1 MGELLPF
8 LMVVGSLAVVMG
20 FFSWLAV
27 LVRRRGVA
35 GSAIRSIVDVYDQ
48 AWHATGHDSHYEI
61 QVQAERKMPIPSPDD
76 PWRPGRG
83 VAAQA
88 GECGGRPALSRP
100 RAGRRGLGR
109 RVRRLWHRR

>member
-8 LMVVGSLAVVMG
+8 LVVVGSLAMVMG
-20 FFSWLAV
+20 FFTWLAV

-61 QVQAERKMPIPSPDD
+61 QVQAERKLPIPSPDD

-83 VAAQA
+83 VA
-88 GECGGRPALSRP
+88 GRPGERGGSALASRP
-100 RAGRRGLGR
+100 RPRRRGPGR
-109 RVRRLWHRR
+109 WARRLWRRR

>member
-1 MGELLPF
+1 MGDLLPF

-20 FFSWLAV
+20 FFTWLAA

-35 GSAIRSIVDVYDQ
+35 GSAVRSIVDVYDQ

-61 QVQAERKMPIPSPDD
+61 QVQAERKLPIPSPDD
-76 PWRPGRG
+76 PWRPDRG
-83 VAAQA
+83 VTARPWSA
-88 GECGGRPALSRP
+88 RPALSHPRP
-100 RAGRRGLGR
+100 GRRGLGR